1 MTYRLEPFADAGL
14 TTASLAAAI
23 DRHQRDELPR
33 LQRLWT
39 YYRNP
44 MTLSRPAARDARP
57 YRLGQEVGLPA
68 RIVGRDAL
76 NLDDRAG
83 RAERVVE
90 NDIAWRIQ
98 ANAEGGLSER
108 ARVRAAQLANPTD
121 VRRTPPKWA
130 TLGEPPKD
138 AKKVALAATAD
149 PRVPPSG
156 TALVRDYKGRV
167 VRVVVLPD
175 GFEYEGERFRSLSAI
190 AKRVTGSHI
199 NGFRFFNLERR

>member
-1 MTYRLEPFADAGL
+1 MTTNVSKE
-14 TTASLAAAI
+14 LAALEKMTIGDLHNRYAELFGERI
-23 DRHQRDELPR
+23 QSRH
-33 LQRLWT
+33 
-39 YYRNP
+39 
-44 MTLSRPAARDARP
+44 
-57 YRLGQEVGLPA
+57 
-68 RIVGRDAL
+68 
-76 NLDDRAG
+76 
-83 RAERVVE
+83 RVYLVRR
-90 NDIAWRIQ
+90 IAWRIQ

-167 VRVVVLPD
+167 VRVVVLAD

-199 NGFRFFNLERR
+199 NGFRFFNLEKRR